1 MSENLL
7 AYHDRFLEP
16 AESAARKLIHSWV
29 LHGPRKAN
37 EFGPDRMPTG
47 IFAEVGS
54 GVLDAMLTH
63 GAKDLAGVM
72 AYFNDAPQAI
82 RDELMEC
89 TMDFAPLPSNC
100 GPLIETLCRYDH
112 ARKLEH
118 LASRLKNV
126 LEAAE
131 DPAAVLAEIAALQ
144 AEAANGT
151 GRASLRERAYALRFN
166 PDVAPPDETCMA
178 IGEYPI
184 AALGNLTAIQ
194 GKSKVGKSAIVSA
207 ILGAAQRGV
216 FQAAGDTLCMSWTRD
231 SSGAIIHLDSEQ
243 SQADWHGLI
252 CRSVTRSGLAAVSP
266 RLVSLPLVMFSRAD
280 RMEIL
285 RQTMAHEREEKGGI
299 DTVVIDG
306 VADLCQS
313 PNDEAEALEVVSQ
326 LMAMAQTYRA
336 AAFCVLHENPTS
348 DQGKTRG
355 HLGSE
360 LNRKA
365 FANLRID
372 KDSETLIS
380 TIYGL
385 DMRKRD
391 IPKEQGFCF
400 AWDDQLKMHAFQ
412 GRAAGLKAAQRESE
426 AIAKARAEWE
436 AIYDFAASIGTN
448 GTCPDLSAN
457 LAAQA
462 ERDKNGT
469 KKLTNLDTMKKRMQ
483 RAESLG
489 VLRKSGAGFWVLNHN
504 GTSGT

>member
-1 MSENLL
+1 M
-7 AYHDRFLEP
+7 
-16 AESAARKLIHSWV
+16 
-29 LHGPRKAN
+29 HGPREAN
-37 EFGPDRMPTG
+37 KFDPDRMPTG
-47 IFAEVGS
+47 ILRDVAA
-54 GVLDAMLTH
+54 GVLDAMLAH
-63 GAKDLAGVM
+63 GVKELDGLM
-72 AYFNDAPQAI
+72 AYFNEAPPPVTA
-82 RDELMEC
+82 ELLEC
-89 TMDFAPLPSNC
+89 TQDFAPMPSNC
-100 GPLIETLCRYDH
+100 GPLIETLARHDH

-131 DPAAVLAEIAALQ
+131 DPTPILAEIAALQ

-166 PDVAPPDETCMA
+166 PDVAPPPDETCMM
-178 IGEYPI
+178 IGDVPV
-184 AALGNLTAIQ
+184 AARGNLTVYQ
-194 GKSKVGKSAIVSA
+194 GKSKVGKSALVSA
-207 ILGAAQRGV
+207 TIGAAQRGIH
-216 FQAAGDTLCMSWTRD
+216 QATGDTLCMSWTQD
-231 SSGAIIHLDSEQ
+231 SGGAIIHLDSEQ
-243 SQADWHGLI
+243 SQADWYGLV
-252 CRSVTRSGLAAVSP
+252 CRSVTRSGLVAVSP

-285 RQTMAHEREEKGGI
+285 RQTMAHEMEEKGGI
-299 DTVVIDG
+299 DAVVIDG
-306 VADLCQS
+306 VADLCKS

-326 LMAMAQTYRA
+326 VMAMAQTYRA
-336 AAFCVLHENPTS
+336 AVFCVLHENPGTVE
-348 DQGKTRG
+348 GKTRG

-365 FANLRID
+365 FVNLRID
-372 KDSETLIS
+372 KDAETLIS

-400 AWDDQLKMHAFQ
+400 AWDDELKMHAFQ
-412 GRAAGLKAAQRESE
+412 GRAAGLKSAQRESE

-436 AIYDFAASIGTN
+436 EIYNFAAGSGTN

-462 ERDKNGT
+462 ERDMKGT
-469 KKLTNLDTMKKRMQ
+469 KKLTTYETMKKRMQ

-489 VLRKSGAGFWVLNHN
+489 VLRKANVGFWVLNHN